1 MTDSSSSPIL
11 IKGAFGLCVYLMSLK
26 KKDRQER
33 QENQKIELLKLTA
46 LSQLRNFCSVSL
58 ESLVERS
65 NAIIELES
73 EWSRLGKPVAT
84 AATDA
89 GVTTS
94 VLH

>member
-1 MTDSSSSPIL
+1 MYDLKLLYIAYIADALSGGRMEYGEIKAYCTEPIEEFLQRFFRIFVSSFSLIL
-11 IKGAFGLCVYLMSLK
+11 I
-26 KKDRQER
+26 R
-33 QENQKIELLKLTA
+33 
-46 LSQLRNFCSVSL
+46 
-58 ESLVERS
+58 VERS

>member
-1 MTDSSSSPIL
+1 MYD
-11 IKGAFGLCVYLMSLK
+11 
-26 KKDRQER
+26 
-33 QENQKIELLKLTA
+33 LKLLYIAYIADA
-46 LSQLRNFCSVSL
+46 LSGGRMEYGEIKAFLQNLCEQFLFDTDKV
-58 ESLVERS
+58 VE
-65 NAIIELES
+65 IHI